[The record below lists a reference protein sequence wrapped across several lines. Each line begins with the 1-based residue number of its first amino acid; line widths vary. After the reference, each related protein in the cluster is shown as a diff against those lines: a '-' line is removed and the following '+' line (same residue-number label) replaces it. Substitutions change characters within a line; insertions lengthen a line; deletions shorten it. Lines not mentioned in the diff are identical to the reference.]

1 MGDGAIGTRL
11 WISEALASAS
21 GGVQLAAV
29 RVLTDPGLAFYLA
42 AVALLLAALI
52 GWWVGRQ
59 AERQE
64 SAAAEA
70 APTP

>member
-1 MGDGAIGTRL
+1 
-11 WISEALASAS
+11 
-21 GGVQLAAV
+21 V

-64 SAAAEA
+64 SAAAGP
-70 APTP
+70 APMP